1 MDKVQIHIP
10 SNENVE
16 EDDDNDSKTS
26 SKDMERNEEVWRD
39 KNEAFFKKLQVE
51 CLHQANLHDIAS
63 HKNKRRYVWTAVPAT
78 VLPLVLANV
87 TVFCETKYVDTIGL
101 TVVSVINGVQT
112 FFNFSKKCQVH
123 NLYASKYLDL
133 SNEIDKVLIRSKRF
147 REPFD
152 VVLERLTM
160 KKTDLDN
167 NAPYL

>member
-1 MDKVQIHIP
+1 MDKVEIHIP

-16 EDDDNDSKTS
+16 DDDNSKSS

-39 KNEAFFKKLQVE
+39 KNESFFKKMQLE
-51 CLHQANLHDIAS
+51 CRHQANMHDVAS
-63 HKNKRRYVWTAVPAT
+63 HKNKQRYIFTAVPAT
-78 VLPLVLANV
+78 ILPLVLANV

-101 TVVSVINGVQT
+101 TVVSVINGIQT

-123 NLYASKYLDL
+123 NVYASKYLDL
-133 SNEIDKVLIRSKRF
+133 SNEIDKVLIRSKKY

-160 KKTDLDN
+160 KKADLDS